1 MTESTPDSGSPPD
14 TEPAETP
21 ERRKVNAQHL
31 KSMRDGLLGR
41 SGGETSAPGPDS
53 EEPAPADDPLPDGS
67 EPDDHQSDDHQSD
80 DSQSDDSVEEDPMGS
95 SSSVPDLDEVFAALR
110 ADLDQIDL
118 DEPITID
125 ESAPLSSGEFAEV
138 VAERDSFLDDLQRVS
153 AEFANYR
160 RQTER
165 RVEEAAERKLINLVE
180 KLLPALDA
188 LDSAVE
194 QGALDVEPVRVVLL
208 NALEKEGLE
217 RLQPLGEE
225 FDPNWHDAVMREDG
239 DGDVIEVVEVL
250 RAGYGWRGQVVRAA
264 MVKVRG

>member
-1 MTESTPDSGSPPD
+1 MTEPTPDSDRPPD
-14 TEPAETP
+14 TDPADSP
-21 ERRKVNAQHL
+21 DRRRLNTQHL

-41 SGGETSAPGPDS
+41 SDAEAATGGASTSEAPSSGAPSPETGP
-53 EEPAPADDPLPDGS
+53 AGDPPVVDGS
-67 EPDDHQSDDHQSD
+67 AQDPIA
-80 DSQSDDSVEEDPMGS
+80 DSAALH
-95 SSSVPDLDEVFAALR
+95 DLDEVFAALR
-110 ADLDQIDL
+110 ADLDEIDL
-118 DEPITID
+118 DLPITVD
-125 ESAPLSSGEFAEV
+125 EQSPRPSGDQVSGDLDQVA
-138 VAERDSFLDDLQRVS
+138 AERDSFLDDLQRVS

-188 LDSAVE
+188 LDSAVD
-194 QGALDVEPVRVVLL
+194 QGAIDIEPVRVVLL